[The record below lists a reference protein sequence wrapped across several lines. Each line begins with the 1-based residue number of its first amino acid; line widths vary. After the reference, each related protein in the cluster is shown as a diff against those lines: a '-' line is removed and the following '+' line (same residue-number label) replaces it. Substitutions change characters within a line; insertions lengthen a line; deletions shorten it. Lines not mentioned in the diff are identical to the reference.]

1 MTYDIW
7 CYYPLQRSIQLSQDK
22 LNRYLFS
29 LGAVVAREYGLP
41 CIVGVKNATK
51 LFKTGD
57 IVFLSGK
64 TGELGKI

>member
-1 MTYDIW
+1 MKYM
-7 CYYPLQRSIQLSQDK
+7 LLSTTKIHPITQADK